1 MKTNN
6 FGIQHKSNVDELKN
20 INPQL
25 KNEVAALD
33 NIENN
38 NLYIYL
44 INILNY
50 FINICC
56 RFKKER
62 IDIIVEDLD
71 VDDKL
76 KPSLSLFLIQIKI

>member
-6 FGIQHKSNVDELKN
+6 FGVQHKSNVDELKN